1 MQVQPSKSYSIRL
14 QESSQPQ
21 QPLQSKPQ
29 PFWGKDGFTFGDVL
43 DMVNPL
49 HHIPV
54 LSRYYEQTSNDDAC
68 EGARLVG
75 GIIYGGWIGGVS
87 GILSSLVNSAVRN
100 ETNHD
105 VVDHLIAMSEANK
118 KQQKNVLTDQASINT
133 AIKPS
138 EKAAQVNRV
147 TESNPFFA
155 HLFDSYYDSKSQD
168 KIQGTMVPRTREWG
182 KV

>member
-1 MQVQPSKSYSIRL
+1 MQFQPLKSNSIRL
-14 QESSQPQ
+14 QGSSQPQ
-21 QPLQSKPQ
+21 QPLEPKQQ

-54 LSRYYEQTSNDDAC
+54 LSRYYEKTSNDDAC

-75 GIIYGGWIGGVS
+75 GIIYGGLIGGVS
-87 GILSSLVNSAVRN
+87 GILSSLFNSAVRT
-100 ETNHD
+100 ETRHD
-105 VVDHLIAMSEANK
+105 MVDHLIAMSEVNE
-118 KQQKNVLTDQASINT
+118 KQQKNVLAAQASIDT
-133 AIKPS
+133 AMNLS
-138 EKAAQVNRV
+138 EQPVQVVRI

-155 HLFDSYYDSKSQD
+155 HMFDSYYDSESHD
-168 KIQGTMVPRTREWG
+168 KVQGTPVPRSREWG